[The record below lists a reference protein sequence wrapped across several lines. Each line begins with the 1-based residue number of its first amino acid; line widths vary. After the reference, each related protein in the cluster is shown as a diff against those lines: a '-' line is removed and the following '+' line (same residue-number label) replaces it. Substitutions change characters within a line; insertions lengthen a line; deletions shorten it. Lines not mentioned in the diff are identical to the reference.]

1 MAVQIV
7 RANAQDDLPTEW
19 TLVGW
24 SDVVHECGCDWVDE
38 PNRQARSMT
47 EVAAEDNEVDVVFGR
62 VLEHVDHLRDHRH
75 TVVIEPVRG
84 CVDVEV
90 QIGREQD
97 VYALISPAGIISLVY
112 QSKVLLRPSR
122 VFTDAISSTSS
133 AMIRSGR

>member
-47 EVAAEDNEVDVVFGR
+47 EVAAEDNEVDVVFGGGR
-62 VLEHVDHLRDHRH
+62 NHLLPQGRGGVRPDGEDLRQVLRD
-75 TVVIEPVRG
+75 RG
-84 CVDVEV
+84 
-90 QIGREQD
+90 
-97 VYALISPAGIISLVY
+97 
-112 QSKVLLRPSR
+112 SR
-122 VFTDAISSTSS
+122 
-133 AMIRSGR
+133 RWRK